1 MNIEDFREYCLLK
14 PETSESFPFDE
25 TTLVFK
31 VAGKIFALTDINEP
45 YFKVNLKCNPEKA
58 VELRELYSEV
68 QPGYHMNKKHWNTI
82 DFEGALRDKLL
93 KEMIDESYWLVVD
106 SLKKEDKLRLKN
118 QK

>member
-1 MNIEDFREYCLLK
+1 MNIEDFREYCLSK

-25 TTLVFK
+25 STLVFK

-45 YFKVNLKCNPEKA
+45 NFKVNLKCNPEKA
-58 VELRELYSEV
+58 IELRELYSEV

-82 DFEGALRDKLL
+82 DFDGSLREKIL
-93 KEMIDESYWLVVD
+93 KEMIDDSYWLVVE

>member
-68 QPGYHMNKKHWNTI
+68 QPGYHMNKKHWNSV
-82 DFEGALRDKLL
+82 DVLSLQNSFVEELVLHSYNLVKLGL
-93 KEMIDESYWLVVD
+93 S
-106 SLKKEDKLRLKN
+106 KKEKSEIGLGN
-118 QK
+118 